1 MLNGL
6 KQTFSFF
13 KRLIPHEVKFW
24 RSQWGNDIWLSHGSE
39 HSAGVGTL
47 KCNFTGNILYS
58 DIDINGNFVCQ
69 VIDFNRIILIVTNV
83 YGYNSKAENEIL
95 FDNIE
100 QKLLIWLDKFPNAFL
115 LVGGD
120 FNVALNVLDRWP
132 SRQNSHVN
140 CYLKLFMQRFDLID
154 IWREKFPTDRMYTWS
169 NKTGSSQSRIDYW
182 LMSRGLKENTT
193 TQILAT
199 PLTHHKAIHISIPL
213 SSFACHNR
221 SSYWKLNSSI
231 LIYEDVK
238 VEVKRLIQKYWT
250 EAHC

>member
-1 MLNGL
+1 MRQKKGWNSAWWIKMTFPTCQLPQLNRHFL
-6 KQTFSFF
+6 FF
-13 KRLIPHEVKFW
+13 QETHSTANEVKFW

-120 FNVALNVLDRWP
+120 FNVV
-132 SRQNSHVN
+132 
-140 CYLKLFMQRFDLID
+140 
-154 IWREKFPTDRMYTWS
+154 
-169 NKTGSSQSRIDYW
+169 
-182 LMSRGLKENTT
+182 TT

-199 PLTHHKAIHISIPL
+199 PLTDHKTIHISIPL
-213 SSFACHNR
+213 SSSACHNC

-231 LIYEDVK
+231 VIYEDVK
-238 VEVKRLIQKYWT
+238 VEV
-250 EAHC
+250 